1 VHTVCRIASHAST
14 SDLASASLAC
24 MLSTAG
30 SSVSLPCYASHESC
44 CADISGERLQEQLI
58 EVFNKED
65 LLSAFM
71 ESEDQEPCQ
80 EGGSKE
86 HQLKST
92 AIAEGASQQQE
103 HGYDVQPRNIN
114 ANVEWVRDHSMG
126 RKSSPVLLTSAVTG
140 QGLHRLMAE
149 IDLIIESRREKAGV
163 AECFNGGDGVAYEN
177 SKHMQKDETQGVS
190 QQKKERGI
198 FHVRDAATAASCAG

>member
-1 VHTVCRIASHAST
+1 MV
-14 SDLASASLAC
+14 
-24 MLSTAG
+24 
-30 SSVSLPCYASHESC
+30 
-44 CADISGERLQEQLI
+44 
-58 EVFNKED
+58 NKAD

-80 EGGSKE
+80 EGGSRE
-86 HQLKST
+86 HQLKSK
-92 AIAEGASQQQE
+92 AIAEVASRQQE

-114 ANVEWVRDHSMG
+114 ANVEWVREHRMG

-140 QGLHRLMAE
+140 QGLQRLMAE

-163 AECFNGGDGVAYEN
+163 AECFNEGDGVAYED

-190 QQKKERGI
+190 KQKEERGI
-198 FHVRDAATAASCAG
+198 IDVRDAASAVSCAG